1 MLNRTLAP
9 IPTSLSMTALM
20 FAPAAFAVDAPAPAQ
35 APDQP
40 SDSVHVTGQREPKLS
55 SPKQTKPLLDTPQT
69 VTVIPAALMQQQG
82 AATLLDVFKNSPGI
96 SMLAGEG
103 GSGGAPGD
111 SLNIR
116 GFNNRKDI
124 FVDGVRDFGSYSRD
138 PFNLDQVE
146 LVKGPSSVLGGRGS
160 TGGTVNLVTKQAQR
174 ESFYA
179 GTVSAGTAAYQ
190 RLTLD
195 VNQSLDDSIQGA
207 ALRVNAMG
215 YSGNVAGRDYARNQR
230 TGIDPTMTFGLG
242 SPTQVQVGWFSTTQH
257 NLPDFG
263 LPFVPLAN
271 NAVPGVVGYGN
282 AVAPVKFS
290 NYYGLVYRDHEN
302 INTNI
307 GTVVVKHDFGN
318 GIVLSNHTQSGRTY
332 RDSVLTAP
340 RFINATTTNIN
351 HELQSLDETDTN
363 VTNQTDLTIKLST
376 GTVKHTVVT
385 GAEIAHERSLNYARG
400 AFNPGTTPANS
411 APLAAAA
418 FPTTDLFNPDPFQP
432 YAYAV
437 LRTGA
442 YTNTVADSAALYAFD
457 TADLDEHWSVMG
469 GLRWDRFKAS
479 ATSVSSTFT
488 NNVVTV
494 LGRTDNMTSWRGS
507 VSYKPAANGN
517 IYVSAGNSFN
527 PSAEG
532 LTLASTAS
540 ATNSANL
547 GPEKSVSYEVGTK
560 WNLFK
565 DKLLFSAALFRTTK
579 TNART
584 VNPAVPTDVITLDG
598 VQRVQGLELGAT
610 GRVTDAWSLVAGY
623 AYMDGK
629 ILSSK
634 NPLEV
639 GQPLSSAPKNSA
651 NLWTVYTFPFNVDIG
666 GGLSYL
672 DKRVV
677 NTTATRY
684 VPGYVV
690 FDAMAAWRVNSRFS
704 INLNVYN
711 LADKQYI
718 LESYNT
724 GSSGNVLPG
733 IGRSAV
739 VAGVFRF

>member
-1 MLNRTLAP
+1 MP
-9 IPTSLSMTALM
+9 SSLSLTALM
-20 FAPAAFAVDAPAPAQ
+20 LAPSAYAADAPAPG
-35 APDQP
+35 PET
-40 SDSVHVTGQREPKLS
+40 VEVTGQRELKLS

-69 VTVIPAALMQQQG
+69 VTVITAAVMQQQG

-160 TGGTVNLVTKQAQR
+160 TGGTVNLVTKQAQQD
-174 ESFYA
+174 SFYA
-179 GTVSAGTAAYQ
+179 GTVSAGTDAYQ

-195 VNQSLDDSIQGA
+195 VNQSLDDSLKGA

-215 YSGNVAGRDYARNQR
+215 FSGNAPGRDYARNQR
-230 TGIDPTMTFGLG
+230 TGINPTLAFGLG
-242 SPTQVQVGWFSTTQH
+242 TATQLQVGWFNMTQH
-257 NLPDFG
+257 NQPDFG
-263 LPFVPLAN
+263 LPFVPISN
-271 NAVPGVVGYGN
+271 DAVPGVVGYGN
-282 AVAPVKFS
+282 KVAPVPYS
-290 NYYGLVYRDHEN
+290 NYYGLINRDHEN

-307 GTVVVKHDFGN
+307 GSAVVKHDFGN
-318 GIVLSNHTQSGRTY
+318 GVVLSNHTQTGRTY
-332 RDSVLTAP
+332 RDSIFSAP
-340 RFINATTTNIN
+340 RFANTTTTLIN
-351 HELQSLDETDTN
+351 HEMQSLDETDTN
-363 VTNQTDLTIKLST
+363 ITNQTDVTIKFVT
-376 GTVKHTVVT
+376 GAVKHMVVT
-385 GAEIAHERSLNYARG
+385 GAEIARERSLNYLRG
-400 AFNPGTTPANS
+400 AYGPGTTPANA

-418 FPTTDLFNPDPFQP
+418 FPATDMLNPDPFQP
-432 YAYAV
+432 YTYSV
-437 LRTGA
+437 QRTGA
-442 YTNTVADSAALYAFD
+442 YTDTVAHSAALYAFD
-457 TADLDEHWSVMG
+457 TVDLDTHWSVMG
-469 GLRWDRFKAS
+469 GLRWDRFKAD

-488 NNVVTV
+488 KNVVTN
-494 LGRTDNMTSWRGS
+494 LSHTDNMTSWRGS
-507 VSYKPAANGN
+507 VSYKPAASGN
-517 IYVSAGNSFN
+517 IYVSAGTSFN

-532 LTLASTAS
+532 LTLASTAT
-540 ATNSANL
+540 AVNSVNL
-547 GPEKSVSYEVGTK
+547 GPEKNISYEVGTK

-565 DKLLFSAALFRTTK
+565 DRLLLSAALFRTTK

-584 VNPAVPTDVITLDG
+584 FNPAVPTDVITLDG
-598 VQRVQGLELGAT
+598 EQRVQGLELGVT
-610 GRVTDAWSLVAGY
+610 GKVTDAWSLIAGY
-623 AYMDGK
+623 AYLDGK
-629 ILSSK
+629 IVSSK

-666 GGLSYL
+666 GGASYL

-684 VPGYVV
+684 VDGYVV
-690 FDAMAAWRVNSRFS
+690 FDAMAAWRVNKRFS
-704 INLNVYN
+704 LNLNLYN
-711 LADKQYI
+711 LADKKYI

-733 IGRSAV
+733 PARSAV
-739 VAGVFRF
+739 FSGSFRF